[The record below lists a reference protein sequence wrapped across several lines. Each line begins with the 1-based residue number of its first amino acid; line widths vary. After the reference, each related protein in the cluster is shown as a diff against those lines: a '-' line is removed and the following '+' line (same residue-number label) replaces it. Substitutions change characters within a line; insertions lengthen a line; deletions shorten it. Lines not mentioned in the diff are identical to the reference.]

1 MKKRFILAI
10 SVVLIATAAAI
21 GVVAFSDR
29 AYVVVSLVCVMLACL
44 PFFIGYEK
52 RTVDSRRL
60 ALLAAMTTISVIGR
74 FIFAALP
81 HFKPVSAMVI
91 ITGIYLGPESG
102 FMCGALSA
110 ICSNILF
117 GQGPWTPFQML
128 SWGMIGL
135 FSGLFSKILRKNRA
149 ILVVFG
155 GISGIFY
162 SLAMDIWSTV
172 GWEGGFSLARYAA
185 SVISALPVTAIYS
198 ASNMIFL
205 FLLWRPISKK
215 LNRMVKK
222 GII

>member
-1 MKKRFILAI
+1 MLAI

-29 AYVVVSLVCVMLACL
+29 AYVVVSLVCVILACL

-91 ITGIYLGPESG
+91 ITGIYLAPESG

-215 LNRMVKK
+215 LDRMVKK

>member
-1 MKKRFILAI
+1 MKKRLVLAV
-10 SVVLIATAAAI
+10 SVILIAIAVAVGI
-21 GVVAFSDR
+21 VAFSDR
-29 AYVVVSLVCVMLACL
+29 AYVLVSLVCVILACL
-44 PFFIGYEK
+44 PFFVGYEK

-60 ALLAAMTTISVIGR
+60 ALLSAMTTLSVIGR

-135 FSGLFSKILRKNRA
+135 VSGLLSKILKKSRA
-149 ILVVFG
+149 LLVVFG
-155 GISGIFY
+155 GLAGVLY
-162 SLAMDIWSTV
+162 SLSMDVWSTV
-172 GWEGGFSLARYAA
+172 GWEGGFSLTRYLA
-185 SVISALPVTAIYS
+185 SVLSALPVTVIYS
-198 ASNMIFL
+198 ISNMIFL
-205 FLLWRPISKK
+205 LLLWRPMSKK
-215 LNRMVKK
+215 LDRMVKK